1 MQPLRTEKRTSLR
14 TLIQPSSVTFVNLF
28 DDSDFA
34 LANTG
39 TNLEKQLKDA
49 GINTIVLVGLTTDH
63 CVSTTTRM
71 GGNLGF
77 RVFVISDA
85 TATFDRVGPGGKK
98 HDFHR
103 PCTHNSLP
111 HSLPPFSPNALHRS
125 QSLSL
130 PNIGSVRKSFTKS
143 RWPVFIMSLLQ

>member
-85 TATFDRVGPGGKK
+85 SATFDRVGPGGKK
-98 HDFHR
+98 YFFHR
-103 PCTHNSLP
+103 PCTYNPPP
-111 HSLPPFSPNALHRS
+111 HSLPSFLPY
-125 QSLSL
+125 SLYTAHNHL
-130 PNIGSVRKSFTKS
+130 TTLFFLLIGSVLK
-143 RWPVFIMSLLQ
+143 